1 MSEAGTASQAAL
13 MDGIYRG
20 QRHIYDLTRK
30 YYLFGRDGLIEQLAA
45 PDGATVIEIACGTGR
60 NLGAIKRRW
69 PGTAVHGLDISAE
82 MLKSARAAL
91 GTGARLAQGDAC
103 RFDAPALFGRDC
115 FDRVVLSYAL
125 SMIPDWERALQ
136 QAARLVA
143 PGGSLHV
150 VDFGSLEAM
159 PAPLAQGLRG
169 CAGPA
174 STTSDQTDLQ
184 DLLALTATTQ
194 DRSSPDHGCCR
205 AGDEE
210 ITTRGLS
217 AVCHGV

>member
-103 RFDAPALFGRDC
+103 RFDASALFGRGG

-159 PAPLAQGLRG
+159 PAPLARGLRG
-169 CAGPA
+169 WLARFHVSPRADLHEALLRACAIN
-174 STTSDQTDLQ
+174 
-184 DLLALTATTQ
+184 ALDCEFETARWDYFQ
-194 DRSSPDHGCCR
+194 R
-205 AGDEE
+205 ATLRRPPG
-210 ITTRGLS
+210 
-217 AVCHGV
+217 